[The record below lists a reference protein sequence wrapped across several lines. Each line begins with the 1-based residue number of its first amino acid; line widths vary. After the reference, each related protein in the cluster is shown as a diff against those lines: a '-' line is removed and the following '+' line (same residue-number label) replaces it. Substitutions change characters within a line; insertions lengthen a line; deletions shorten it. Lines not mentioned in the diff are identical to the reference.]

1 MNRLLKIAILGATLL
16 LPLTLLAQPRRLSAD
31 LPKWEGV
38 ADTPQM
44 GWSSWNCFM
53 TEINENLIKATADA
67 MVELGLVDAGYVY
80 LNLDDVAYRLTPV
93 K

>member
-1 MNRLLKIAILGATLL
+1 MKRLIIL
-16 LPLTLLAQPRRLSAD
+16 LTAAALLAAGIEAGAQRPRPNAN

-53 TEINENLIKATADA
+53 TDINEDLIKATAEA
-67 MVELGLVDAGYVY
+67 MVEL
-80 LNLDDVAYRLTPV
+80 
-93 K
+93 

>member
-1 MNRLLKIAILGATLL
+1 MKKAILLLGAAFLSGTLA
-16 LPLTLLAQPRRLSAD
+16 LAQRPRPTAD

-53 TEINENLIKATADA
+53 TEINEDLIKATADA

-80 LNLDDVAYRLTPV
+80 LNLDVVAYRLTPV

>member
-1 MNRLLKIAILGATLL
+1 MKKAILLLGAVLL
-16 LPLTLLAQPRRLSAD
+16 SGAMALAQRPRPTAD